1 MSRAEKSYSTIIEI
15 DRHGNPHY
23 VLKIDSNKPD
33 SEDEYANLLF
43 KPLELYVSKN
53 VLEQDKEPRENKEH
67 KERDEHKEEEEAKK
81 KRKYNLKNQNVSN
94 DSSSTN
100 EPTISLEDRAQFLN
114 ENPVIPNYIISNYKL
129 INYELFIYLF
139 VYLFI
144 RINRLLSIIS
154 K

>member
-1 MSRAEKSYSTIIEI
+1 MKFIKLIKNMSSVEKSYSTIIEI

-53 VLEQDKEPRENKEH
+53 VLEQDKEPKENKEH
-67 KERDEHKEEEEAKK
+67 KERNEHKEEEVKK
-81 KRKYNLKNQNVSN
+81 KRKSNSKNQSVSN
-94 DSSSTN
+94 DTSSTI

-114 ENPVIPNYIISNYKL
+114 ENPVTPIKL
-129 INYELFIYLF
+129 YNIYQNIN
-139 VYLFI
+139 
-144 RINRLLSIIS
+144 
-154 K
+154 

>member
-1 MSRAEKSYSTIIEI
+1 MKFIKLIKNMSSFEKSYSTIIEI

-53 VLEQDKEPRENKEH
+53 VLEQDKEPKENKEH
-67 KERDEHKEEEEAKK
+67 KERNEHKEEEVKK
-81 KRKYNLKNQNVSN
+81 KRKSNSKNQNVSN
-94 DSSSTN
+94 DTSSTI

-114 ENPVIPNYIISNYKL
+114 ENPVTPIKL
-129 INYELFIYLF
+129 YNIYQNIN
-139 VYLFI
+139 
-144 RINRLLSIIS
+144 
-154 K
+154 

>member
-1 MSRAEKSYSTIIEI
+1 MSSFEKSYSTIIEI

-53 VLEQDKEPRENKEH
+53 VLEQDKEPKENKEH
-67 KERDEHKEEEEAKK
+67 KERNEHKEEEVKK
-81 KRKYNLKNQNVSN
+81 KRKSNSKNQNVSN
-94 DSSSTN
+94 DTSSTI

-114 ENPVIPNYIISNYKL
+114 ENPVTPIKL
-129 INYELFIYLF
+129 YNIYQNIN
-139 VYLFI
+139 
-144 RINRLLSIIS
+144 
-154 K
+154 